1 MMSGALAPAA
11 CARFKGVVLSADA
24 FEDPDGADCDVAGA
38 FDEAYVPQE
47 PRSLRG

>member
-1 MMSGALAPAA
+1 MLREEDCVKIGI
-11 CARFKGVVLSADA
+11 LSKCS
-24 FEDPDGADCDVAGA
+24 DCDVAGA